1 LMQMTHKGKG
11 PEMYE
16 NRRLVDHTVETG
28 IIQNIFPII
37 SLREA
42 MGEHTTWTDR

>member
-1 LMQMTHKGKG
+1 MTTG
-11 PEMYE
+11 
-16 NRRLVDHTVETG
+16 RLVDHTVETG

-42 MGEHTTWTDR
+42 MGEAHPMDR